1 VGNVAKRLNDKT
13 ARELTEPGRYRADDG
28 LYLEVRRTKAGTLSR
43 SWTLRFQLNDKRRD
57 MGLGSYPTV
66 TLTEARKK
74 ANEAR
79 VLIARGSDPLAT
91 RETARRAAERAEKP
105 IPTFREIAKLVIA
118 DAQARSTNAKVRYQW
133 GRHLGAAYCA
143 PLLDRPAN
151 EITTIDVAAVL
162 RPIWRTKPEVARKTY
177 PAIRRVFDR
186 ARIILRDEHGIEMSR
201 NPADWRDLKAMGFE
215 APRQLSRGRQP
226 SLAYAQMPDFMVD
239 LRSREGIAARA
250 LEFLTL
256 TGVRTDAVL
265 KARWDQFDLDQA
277 VWTVPLSSLKDRA
290 HRSEGFRVPLAARA
304 VELIREMAAA
314 STSEF
319 VFPGQRAGK
328 PLSNMAML
336 ILLRRMNAGSEPRWI
351 DPASGKP
358 ITAHGFRAT
367 FKTWAEESATFFHAI
382 VEMALGH
389 TVGNAVERAYRR
401 TDLLDQRRG
410 LMEAWARHCEPREIG
425 DATVIP
431 LRRA

>member
-1 VGNVAKRLNDKT
+1 VAKRLNDKT
-13 ARELTEPGRYRADDG
+13 ARELTELGRYRADDG

-79 VLIARGSDPLAT
+79 VLIARGDDPLAVRDT
-91 RETARRAAERAEKP
+91 SRKATKVKP
-105 IPTFREIAKLVIA
+105 IPTFREIAQFVIL
-118 DAQARSTNAKVRYQW
+118 DAQAKSTNAKVRYQW
-133 GRHLGAAYCA
+133 ERHLGPDYSG
-143 PLLDRPAN
+143 PLLDRPAH
-151 EITTIDVAAVL
+151 EITALDVAAVL
-162 RPIWRTKPEVARKTY
+162 RPVWQSKPEVARKLY

-186 ARIILRDEHGIEMSR
+186 ARIILRDEHGIEMAR
-201 NPADWRDLKAMGFE
+201 NPADWRDLKALGFE
-215 APRQLSRGRQP
+215 APRQLSRGRHS
-226 SLAYAQMPDFMVD
+226 SLPYAQMPDFMVD
-239 LRSREGIAARA
+239 LRSRKAIAARA
-250 LEFLTL
+250 LEFLIL

-265 KARWDQFDLDQA
+265 KARWEQFDLEQA
-277 VWTVPLSSLKDRA
+277 LWTVPLSSLKDRA
-290 HRSEGFRVPLAARA
+290 HRSEGFRVPLSARA
-304 VELIREMAAA
+304 IEIVREMAAA
-314 STSEF
+314 RIGEL
-319 VFPGQRAGK
+319 VFSGQPAGK

-336 ILLRRMNAGSEPRWI
+336 ILLRRMNSGSEPRWL
-351 DPASGKP
+351 DPATGKP
-358 ITAHGFRAT
+358 ITAHGMRAT
-367 FKTWAEESATFFHAI
+367 LKTWADEVATFPPAV

-410 LMEAWARHCEPREIG
+410 FLDAWARHCEPRETG